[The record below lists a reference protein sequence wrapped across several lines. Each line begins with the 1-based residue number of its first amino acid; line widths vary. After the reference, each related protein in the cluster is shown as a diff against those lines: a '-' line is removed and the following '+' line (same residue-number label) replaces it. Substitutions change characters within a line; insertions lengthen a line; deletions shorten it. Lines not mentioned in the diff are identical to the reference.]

1 VLLRRA
7 IRNLVDNAIKHGRAP
22 RLSVRREG
30 RSVVI
35 AVADSGPGIPH
46 DQLERV
52 LEPFARG
59 EASRNRQ
66 TGGTG
71 LGLAIARAVAEGHG
85 GTLTLANGAPGLIAT
100 MRLPA

>member
-1 VLLRRA
+1 
-7 IRNLVDNAIKHGRAP
+7 
-22 RLSVRREG
+22 
-30 RSVVI
+30 
-35 AVADSGPGIPH
+35 
-46 DQLERV
+46 V

-85 GTLTLANGAPGLIAT
+85 GTLTLANGGPGLVAT
-100 MRLPA
+100 MTLPG